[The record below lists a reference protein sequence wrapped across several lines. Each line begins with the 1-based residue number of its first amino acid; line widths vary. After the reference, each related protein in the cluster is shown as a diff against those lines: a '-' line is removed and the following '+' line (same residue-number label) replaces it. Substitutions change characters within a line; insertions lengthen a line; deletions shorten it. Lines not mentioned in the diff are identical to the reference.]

1 MSNGFSETTKIALFG
16 SNSTGKTLQIRS
28 LIEAFGHENVGI
40 VSCEDGLKTIQ
51 SVVRA
56 EQVKECNSI
65 EDLKAAFRWASEKYA
80 GSDKW
85 VCVDG
90 GTRALQW
97 IAGTVWAGTDAVY
110 TLLATG
116 SSKADLPQPL
126 KPFLR
131 FITGQG
137 DIDGQRQW
145 VQIGRDIDFELNRW
159 VRLPANM
166 YWTFWEDQTSLDQYR
181 KGLPWQVDCPGKAG
195 RDAVMGAFDFVLR
208 LTRGA
213 DGGVIATHDPERR
226 VVRSKARDD
235 WQGGVKVPNEQ
246 GNFSLARFVATLRPP
261 ISNCS
266 SLEVTQVTQPM
277 EVAK

>member
-16 SNSTGKTLQIRS
+16 ANSTGKTLQIRS
-28 LIEAFGHENVGI
+28 LIEAFGWENVGI
-40 VSCEDGLKTIQ
+40 VSCEDGLKTVQ
-51 SVVRA
+51 SIVRP

-65 EDLKAAFRWASEKYA
+65 SELKQAWKWASDHYA
-80 GSDKW
+80 GTDKW

-97 IAGTVWAGTDAVY
+97 IAGEVWAGTDAVY
-110 TLLATG
+110 TLMATG
-116 SSKADLPQPL
+116 TPKHELPTAL

-137 DIDGQRQW
+137 EIDGQRQW
-145 VQIGRDIDFELNRW
+145 VQIGRDIDFELARW

-195 RDAVMGAFDFVLR
+195 RDAIMGSFDFVLR
-208 LTRGA
+208 LTRAGNS
-213 DGGVIATHDPERR
+213 VVATHDPERR

-235 WQGGVKVPNEQ
+235 WAGGIKVPNEQ
-246 GNFSLARFVATLRPP
+246 ANFSLATFAETLKPPVAA
-261 ISNCS
+261 IQ
-266 SLEVTQVTQPM
+266 E
-277 EVAK
+277 AK